1 MATVLQEGE
10 RLDFACVIMCWECER
25 QLLKSSLLSERAH
38 GNIPERCWSAVLIW
52 IQKQKTKTNDREDRG
67 GRRTCEFVLSLER
80 SHI

>member
-38 GNIPERCWSAVLIW
+38 GNERGTFQSAAGLLYSFGFRSKRLRQMIERIGEGEERV
-52 IQKQKTKTNDREDRG
+52 
-67 GRRTCEFVLSLER
+67 SLCY
-80 SHI
+80 H